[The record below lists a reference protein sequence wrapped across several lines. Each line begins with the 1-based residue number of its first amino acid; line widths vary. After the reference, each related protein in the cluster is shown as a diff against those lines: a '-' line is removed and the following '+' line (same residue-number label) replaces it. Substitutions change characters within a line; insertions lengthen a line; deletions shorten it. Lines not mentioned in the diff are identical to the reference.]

1 MKKKLHQR
9 KNRRLIAKDFS
20 PVKLFAFTGIACSLV
35 LVPLASQAFNLGSL
49 LSAAAL
55 QVQREGLINAVSI
68 NAKQI
73 AVGTSQIIENQKQ
86 TAMMTVTGIQGIEA
100 NIKMKEHVLKSG
112 TNAALPDS
120 MFCSAIEDR
129 AQAVLNFSLKDYNI
143 KEFMNE
149 RAGRAFATSTDE
161 EMAPFAFHFGAA
173 CTVEE
178 AKMGVCS
185 LVPNGLQY
193 ADIDTSYVFTKSRL
207 SPEQAATALNL
218 ASINSN
224 RVAPVSVM
232 ACSDASCLDF
242 QNKYLQG
249 SALASLSSF
258 STANSVMNRVT
269 PMSSAAAQ
277 LLEK

>member
-9 KNRRLIAKDFS
+9 KSRKLIVERFS

-35 LVPLASQAFNLGSL
+35 LVPLASKAFSLGSL

-55 QVQREGLINAVSI
+55 QFQREGLMTAVSI

-73 AVGTSQIIENQKQ
+73 ALGASQIIENQKQ
-86 TAMMTVTGIQGIEA
+86 TATMTVTGIQGIEA
-100 NIKMKEHVLKSG
+100 NMKIKEQVLRSG

-120 MFCSAIEDR
+120 MFCSAMEDR
-129 AQAVLNFSLKDYNI
+129 AQTILNFSLKDFNV
-143 KEFMNE
+143 KQFMNE
-149 RAGRAFATSTDE
+149 RSGRAFATSTDE
-161 EMAPFAFHFGAA
+161 EMAPFAFHFATA

-185 LVPNGLQY
+185 LVPSGLQY

-207 SPEQAATALNL
+207 SPEQAVTALNL

-232 ACSDASCLDF
+232 ACTDASCLDF

-249 SALASLSSF
+249 NALASLSSF